1 MTDCFLP
8 GGGLQQLGGGL
19 TPGFLTVS
27 RKTFHM
33 FFLSLIVLFLVV
45 TSGIAQ
51 NIIPM
56 RAC

>member
-8 GGGLQQLGGGL
+8 SGGTQLGGGL

-27 RKTFHM
+27 RKTSHI
-33 FFLSLIVLFLVV
+33 FFLSLIAIFLVV

-56 RAC
+56 HAC